1 VGSLFGRDGA
11 LARGRAVLDSA
22 ARNHIVRALRV
33 VGPSGVGKTALAETL
48 AQEAQRAGW
57 LVVWTPDFRIH
68 ASLPLFTARRVVQS
82 LLEALGESAQ
92 RYSSGLTIDRA
103 HADEFREAFLRIVE
117 GVTLDHRL
125 LLVIDDA
132 MWADAESRAL
142 IEHTVSTLVDRAI
155 VILST
160 ERSDESEAPAVALS
174 DETIVLDDLMP
185 PAAIE
190 IVRSI
195 FPGVND
201 DVAAAIVAATRG
213 HAMDVVAVATFARE
227 SGARNVKDVSESTRR
242 VVVRDLGL
250 LEPQTRTFLQVA
262 ALIDE
267 PIEFSL
273 LTQLWPRDTLLE
285 MISSVSGRYLVEGND
300 GMRFVHSTVM
310 ESVLETIPIEIP
322 LRYRIID
329 ALKALPSP
337 RLEDL
342 ERMAAQYSACGDRDA
357 EREVLIKLSEAAAAQ
372 SMFSLSVG
380 ALERALA
387 IASPKPEELAPTYAR
402 LSQTYNILG
411 RELDVVRVCKRAFSE
426 MEAAGASEGIGAI
439 ASSLVLAQWHAGLA
453 DEAQANLAKYLDMI
467 TVEADRANLTGLGEY
482 VSMHRVDVERAADF
496 RRQYG
501 HYEPQAPLFVRIRHE
516 VTNAFLAL
524 RVGDETTALA
534 HIKSA
539 DKLCETAPPLVGT
552 MAHAVRLFHALRYRG
567 IQAAE
572 QFIEQLPAKQK
583 SPPAMILGAHLL
595 IARGDVSDVDEYVAD
610 TLSSQSDSMVERLQL
625 GARYAALAF
634 RGAELDSSAWQAAYR
649 DIAAFEAGERTQTL
663 LPRIVAL
670 LVPLSAKSPARAR
683 ALLARAMSAARSPVD
698 AMHVNY
704 PVLLA
709 YAARAFD
716 ARDALETI
724 AAGELWA
731 DAAPL
736 DQAHHVLARGVASA
750 ALRQSGHVALLEDA
764 RERFL
769 ALGATY
775 FVALATE
782 ALGKHKAAGV
792 DRKPE
797 LQKTTRREREI
808 AALVA
813 DGMSNREIAEK
824 LVLSERTVEGH
835 IANLFAKVNVNSR
848 TQLATWYMRTTN
860 SVA

>member
-1 VGSLFGRDGA
+1 VGSLFGRDAA
-11 LARGRAVLDSA
+11 LARGRAVLGSA
-22 ARNHIVRALRV
+22 ARGHIVRAIRIA
-33 VGPSGVGKTALAETL
+33 GSSGVGKTALAESL
-48 AQEAQRAGW
+48 AQEAPSEGW
-57 LVVWTPDFRIH
+57 LVVWTPNFRIH
-68 ASLPLFTARRVVQS
+68 ASLPLFAARRIVQS
-82 LLEALGESAQ
+82 MLEALGESAE

-125 LLVIDDA
+125 LLVVDDA

-142 IEHTVSTLVDRAI
+142 IEHTAATLVDRAI

-160 ERSDESEAPAVALS
+160 ERSDDSERPAFDLS
-174 DETIVLDDLMP
+174 DESIVLDDLTP
-185 PAAIE
+185 HAAIE

-195 FPGVND
+195 YPGVSD
-201 DVAAAIVAATRG
+201 DVSAAIAAATRG

-242 VVVRDLGL
+242 VVVRDFGL
-250 LEPQTRTFLQVA
+250 LEPQTRTFLQLA

-273 LTQLWPRDTLLE
+273 LTRLWPRDTLLE

-342 ERMAAQYSACGDRDA
+342 ERMAAQYAACGDRDA
-357 EREVLIKLSEAAAAQ
+357 EREVLVKLSEAAAAR
-372 SMFSLSVG
+372 SLFSLSVG

-387 IASPKPEELAPTYAR
+387 IASPKPEELATTYAR

-411 RELDVVRVCKRAFSE
+411 RELDVIRICKRAFTE
-426 MEAAGASEGIGAI
+426 MEAAGADAGIGAI
-439 ASSLVLAQWHAGLA
+439 ASSLVLAQWHVGLA
-453 DEAQANLAKYLDMI
+453 DEAQANLGKYLDVI
-467 TVEADRANLTGLGEY
+467 TVEADRANLTSLGEY
-482 VSMHRVDVERAADF
+482 ISMHRVDVDRASDF
-496 RRQYG
+496 RQQYTT
-501 HYEPQAPLFVRIRHE
+501 YERQAPLFVKIRHE

-524 RVGDETTALA
+524 RVGNEPAALA
-534 HIKSA
+534 HIKAA
-539 DKLCETAPPLVGT
+539 DILCEAAPPLVGT
-552 MAHAVRLFHALRYRG
+552 MANAARLFHALRYRG

-572 QFIEQLPAKQK
+572 QFIERLPGKHK

-595 IARGDVSDVDEYVAD
+595 IARGDISDVDEYVAD
-610 TLSSQSDSMVERLQL
+610 TLSSQSDSMIERIQL

-634 RGAELDSSAWQAAYR
+634 RGADVDSAGWQAAYR
-649 DIAAFEAGERTQTL
+649 DIAAFEAGERIQTL

-670 LVPLSAKSPARAR
+670 IVPLSAKAPARAR
-683 ALLARAMSAARSPVD
+683 ALLGRAVTAAQSPID
-698 AMHVNY
+698 AMHINY

-709 YAARAFD
+709 HAARTFE
-716 ARDALETI
+716 ARDALEAI
-724 AAGELWA
+724 AAGALWA
-731 DAAPL
+731 DANPL
-736 DQAHHVLARGVASA
+736 DQAHHVLARGVAAA
-750 ALRQSGHVALLEDA
+750 ALRQSGHETLLGDA

-775 FVALATE
+775 FVAMATDS
-782 ALGKHKAAGV
+782 LGKQQAAGL
-792 DRKPE
+792 DRKPD